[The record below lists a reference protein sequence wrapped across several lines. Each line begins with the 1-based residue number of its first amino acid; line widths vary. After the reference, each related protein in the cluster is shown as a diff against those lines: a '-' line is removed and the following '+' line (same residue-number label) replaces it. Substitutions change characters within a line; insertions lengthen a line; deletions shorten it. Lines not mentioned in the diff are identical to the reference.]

1 MKLLNWQLTG
11 AVAQG
16 EVRVA
21 DASAAKVFGTET
33 HAAVCRTLFALLGSA
48 GARRGA
54 GGVADGRVE
63 TLTRGAIVNT
73 FGGGV
78 NEVLR
83 DMIATTGLGMPR
95 GAR

>member
-11 AVAQG
+11 AVEAG
-16 EVRVA
+16 EVEVA
-21 DASAAKVFGTET
+21 GASAAKVFGTET
-33 HAAVCRTLFALLGSA
+33 HAAVCRTLFNLLGSA
-48 GARRGA
+48 GARRGT

-83 DMIATTGLGMPR
+83 DLIAVAGLGMPR